1 VYCAESRALAM
12 LEMLVQDEPLHA
24 RYVVI
29 PATLP
34 DGMAVERIDA
44 ADLPS
49 DWRSPRRVDDLRQIG
64 ADWAASKRTV
74 TLAVPS
80 AVLPDETNYLLNPQH
95 PEFKRVRI
103 GKSRTLVTDVRL
115 LRRG

>member
-1 VYCAESRALAM
+1 MYCAESRALAM

-49 DWRSPRRVDDLRQIG
+49 DWRRPRRVDDLRQIG

-95 PEFKRVRI
+95 PEFKHVRI